1 MKENIHPIATVT
13 STSGLE
19 GDVRLRPLSRY
30 FEEYI
35 EDKGLRLGNTSSQS
49 QIIQLELIT
58 GIGKKRRFKFQ
69 GVNTLDQAERIVGKT
84 LYVSTGCDES
94 INMISKDLLGY
105 SVVTDSGERVGELK
119 DVMWLPSNDA
129 YVIHDGKKEYLIP
142 IIPEVIKR
150 LDHELQRIVIAP
162 MDGLLD

>member
-35 EDKGLRLGNTSSQS
+35 EEKGLRLGNTSSQS

-69 GVNTLDQAERIVGKT
+69 GVNNLSDFLNNNKPV
-84 LYVSTGCDES
+84 CDFVYEQIKELLVES
-94 INMISKDLLGY
+94 
-105 SVVTDSGERVGELK
+105 
-119 DVMWLPSNDA
+119 
-129 YVIHDGKKEYLIP
+129 
-142 IIPEVIKR
+142 
-150 LDHELQRIVIAP
+150 
-162 MDGLLD
+162 

>member
-35 EDKGLRLGNTSSQS
+35 EEKGLRLGNTSSQS

-105 SVVTDSGERVGELK
+105 SVVTDSG
-119 DVMWLPSNDA
+119 
-129 YVIHDGKKEYLIP
+129 
-142 IIPEVIKR
+142 
-150 LDHELQRIVIAP
+150 
-162 MDGLLD
+162 

>member
-30 FEEYI
+30 FEDYI
-35 EDKGLRLGNTSSQS
+35 EENGLRLGNTSSQS

-69 GVNTLDQAERIVGKT
+69 GVDTLDAAEKIVGKT
-84 LYVSTGCDES
+84 LFVRTGCDEI

-105 SVVTDSGERVGELK
+105 TVVTHSGDKVGHLK